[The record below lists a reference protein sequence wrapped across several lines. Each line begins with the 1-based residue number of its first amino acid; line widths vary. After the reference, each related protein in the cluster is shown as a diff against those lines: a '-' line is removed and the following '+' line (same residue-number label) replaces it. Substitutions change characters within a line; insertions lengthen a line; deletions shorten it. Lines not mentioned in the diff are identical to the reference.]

1 MDKIKYRT
9 IIEFLTKEHCQAAN
23 IHERLVNVYGNSA
36 PSLAT
41 VKNWMRQ
48 VKWERDSLEDE
59 QRCGRPSTAVTEDN
73 VKSVENQVLED
84 RRISIRRIADILG
97 IGHRA
102 VQIILHEHF
111 NMSKVTSRWVPKILS
126 ADQRQAGSCTMW

>member
-41 VKNWMRQ
+41 VKNWMRLA
-48 VKWERDSLEDE
+48 VKWWERDSLEDE
-59 QRCGRPSTAVTEDN
+59 QRCERPSTAVTEDN

-84 RRISIRRIADILG
+84 RRRISVRRIADILG
-97 IGHRA
+97 IA
-102 VQIILHEHF
+102 W
-111 NMSKVTSRWVPKILS
+111 S
-126 ADQRQAGSCTMW
+126 SCSTNHPS